1 MLDKKAKAELV
12 KKYGKNE
19 KDTGSIEFQI
29 ALLTQQIK
37 DLTEHLLKNDK
48 DTIAR
53 RGLLV
58 KVGRRR
64 ALLAYLEGYDRE
76 RYIKLL
82 GELELRK

>member
-12 KKYGKNE
+12 KKYGQNE

-64 ALLAYLEGYDRE
+64 ALLKYLESYDRE

-82 GELELRK
+82 GELGLRK

>member
-1 MLDKKAKAELV
+1 MLDKKGKAELV

-48 DTIAR
+48 DTVAR

-64 ALLAYLEGYDRE
+64 ALLSYLESYDRD
-76 RYIKLL
+76 RYIKVISA
-82 GELELRK
+82 LELRK

>member
-1 MLDKKAKAELV
+1 MLDKKGKAELV

-48 DTIAR
+48 DTVAR

-64 ALLAYLEGYDRE
+64 ALLSYLESYDRD
-76 RYIKLL
+76 RYIKVI